1 MRIPT
6 NRRPTHPGEILMEDF
21 LKPLGL
27 TQEGLAK
34 ELDVS
39 FQRIN
44 GIINGRRALTAE
56 TAILLAGRF
65 KTTAVFW
72 LNFQT
77 RYDLYAARE
86 RLSRRSPIAR
96 RLAALGTR

>member
-1 MRIPT
+1 MNIPT
-6 NRRPTHPGEILMEDF
+6 NRRPTHPGEVLREDF

-44 GIINGRRALTAE
+44 GIINGKRALTAE

-65 KTTAVFW
+65 KTSAQFW

-77 RYDLYAARE
+77 RLDLYLARE
-86 RLSRRSPIAR
+86 RLSRRSPVAR
-96 RLAALGTR
+96 KYAAAVTR